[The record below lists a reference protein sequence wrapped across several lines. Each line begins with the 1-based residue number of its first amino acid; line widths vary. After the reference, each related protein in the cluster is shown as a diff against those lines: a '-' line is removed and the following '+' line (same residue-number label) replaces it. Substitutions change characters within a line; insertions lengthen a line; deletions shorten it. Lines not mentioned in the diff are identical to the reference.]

1 MDESRKQVLRAATV
15 EVVLALRAAYLVAD
29 PKRALKHWTQ
39 IEERMRFAAK
49 TSTSPEEWVTAMK
62 RGLQIADTSRPLS
75 LATTRLADEVATLGP
90 KGASRWL
97 DMVERELGY
106 IVALTRQEAEDRAEK
121 RRAENTIEMEET
133 ES

>member
-1 MDESRKQVLRAATV
+1 M
-15 EVVLALRAAYLVAD
+15 
-29 PKRALKHWTQ
+29 
-39 IEERMRFAAK
+39 
-49 TSTSPEEWVTAMK
+49 
-62 RGLQIADTSRPLS
+62 
-75 LATTRLADEVATLGP
+75 LGP